1 MRLFGFVL
9 LIAGFLLCVSIV
21 WAALGFLMM
30 GFGLICLLI
39 AERNRKRAPKS
50 DVSDIAAGPPIA
62 AAPKLDKAVARQQ
75 PAAFLEP
82 TFAAASSGAHIGAMA
97 GVSDSLLPEEDWS
110 QPAETAVAPLRVE
123 NVGDR
128 RAPPLPRATRSSEFD
143 RIRALRAERG
153 PVRNEPEFRDFS
165 APVEPEPRQPPTSL
179 PPPLPEYSL
188 LAELAEAA
196 VPPPITV
203 AAPIVA
209 EPKAAADQPRPET
222 VPVKPATEQAERTVL
237 FDDADDLADLFNK
250 FDLGK
255 D

>member
-39 AERNRKRAPKS
+39 AERNRKRAAKR
-50 DVSDIAAGPPIA
+50 DVSEVAAVVAID
-62 AAPKLDKAVARQQ
+62 AAPRPDKAVARQQ
-75 PAAFLEP
+75 SAVFLEP
-82 TFAAASSGAHIGAMA
+82 TFATAPAGTDLSPQVGMNASPM
-97 GVSDSLLPEEDWS
+97 PEEDWS
-110 QPAETAVAPLRVE
+110 LPVE
-123 NVGDR
+123 SAAAL
-128 RAPPLPRATRSSEFD
+128 APPPRTRRTSEFD

-153 PVRNEPEFRDFS
+153 SARNEPEFRNFA
-165 APVEPEPRQPPTSL
+165 APIIEPEPRTPS
-179 PPPLPEYSL
+179 PPPLPAHPVF
-188 LAELAEAA
+188 AEPAVPPPAIA
-196 VPPPITV
+196 VPPPIAV
-203 AAPIVA
+203 APPIVA
-209 EPKAAADQPRPET
+209 EPKPAAKEPGPEMA
-222 VPVKPATEQAERTVL
+222 PVKPAALKAERSVL

>member
-39 AERNRKRAPKS
+39 AERNRKRAPKP
-50 DVSDIAAGPPIA
+50 DVSDSGSAPPID
-62 AAPKLDKAVARQQ
+62 AAPRPDQSVARQA
-75 PAAFLEP
+75 PAVFLEP
-82 TFAAASSGAHIGAMA
+82 TFAAASPRADLSPRVHIG
-97 GVSDSLLPEEDWS
+97 DSSVPEENWNPPVES
-110 QPAETAVAPLRVE
+110 AVASLRVE

-128 RAPPLPRATRSSEFD
+128 RTPPPPRTTRSSEFD
-143 RIRALRAERG
+143 RIRALRTERG
-153 PVRNEPEFRDFS
+153 SARSEPEFRDFA
-165 APVEPEPRQPPTSL
+165 APVEREPRKPPA
-179 PPPLPEYSL
+179 LPEHSVS
-188 LAELAEAA
+188 AEAV
-196 VPPPITV
+196 VPPPIAV
-203 AAPIVA
+203 APPIVA
-209 EPKAAADQPRPET
+209 EPKVAANEPRPEIT
-222 VPVKPATEQAERTVL
+222 SAKPAAVKVERSGL